1 MTQKEV
7 KQYVKALGLENK
19 NNVVAAAEGPKVEI
33 ESEQEMISFVTD
45 FLYRSLF
52 SVGWID
58 SAPVYVCRLDRSIQ
72 LAYLDLTGVIVTKKS
87 LKDARN
93 YTEKYVNKENYML
106 LIETEPNIF
115 SVVSKKYN
123 ASF

>member
-19 NNVVAAAEGPKVEI
+19 NNVVAAAEEPKVEI

-58 SAPVYVCRLDRSIQ
+58 SAPVYVYRLDGSIQ

-93 YTEKYVNKENYML
+93 YTEKYVNKQNYML
-106 LIETEPNIF
+106 LIETEPDIF